1 MHIQDAQTLYQLGDN
16 VTGVRLKLD
25 DLFAARTVA
34 RELLAKLPQDTYAQD
49 WTRTHANF
57 FRAVEIEKRM
67 MFIILTL
74 IVLVAAINI
83 ISTLVV
89 AVKDK
94 QADIAILRTLGARP
108 GSVMQIFIV
117 QGMIIGVIGV
127 LVGVLAGVVTA
138 LNIDVIVPAIESM
151 LGFKFLSKDVYMIPE
166 LPSDLQAADVIAI
179 ALMAFALSFVATL
192 YPSWSA
198 ARVNPADA
206 LRYE

>member
-1 MHIQDAQTLYQLGDN
+1 
-16 VTGVRLKLD
+16 
-25 DLFAARTVA
+25 
-34 RELLAKLPQDTYAQD
+34 
-49 WTRTHANF
+49 
-57 FRAVEIEKRM
+57 

-179 ALMAFALSFVATL
+179 TLMAFGLSFVATL